1 MRSEDPAVDGLSG
14 AQIKFSIAV
23 KLILIITILVL
34 VSLGTITALVTYY
47 VSSDVRVTAEENN
60 HTVNT
65 RSATAAESELAT
77 IRANVFLLLDLINA
91 AGSTGALSRQA
102 SAFFYERNPAIAAI
116 VLSDGSGAT
125 RSTEYLNNRF
135 FLSNELDPSR
145 VGDFT
150 ASVSDSVD
158 LAEEGASFALNAS
171 PVLGVPM
178 MALVYPWAEW
188 GYRQAVIILFS
199 TEELGEAF
207 GTGTLNTSF
216 MVNHEGDLL
225 VHSDGDL
232 VLAGLNMR
240 DYPLVS
246 SMRENSNDVNR
257 QICYRHEDAE
267 TGRKRE
273 YFGAYRKINVADIG
287 VLTTIESALVFEG
300 VRRTTIQNV
309 WLTLAVLFIAVLFI
323 WFFSK
328 SISKPIRRLAAASG
342 EIARG
347 NFNVALASKSRD
359 ELGVLTTRFGEM
371 ALGLAERER
380 LKDTF
385 GRFINPEIAEKA
397 ARGELTL
404 GGEAK
409 TATIF
414 FSDIRSFTSISERLE
429 PYEVVE
435 FLNEYMTRMV
445 SCVNTSGGVVD
456 KFIGDAVMA
465 IWGAPVSAGTPE
477 LDARN
482 CVRSALA
489 MRAALIE
496 FNKGRGGD
504 RKPVIKIGCG
514 INTGEVI
521 AGQIG
526 SHERMEYTVIGD
538 SVNLASRTE
547 SLNKPL
553 CTDILITEHTWN
565 LVRDYVLVEEMPAVT
580 VKGKSEKIRLFAL
593 VNIPTADD
601 IPGAG
606 KSRPSSLKEVRELLG
621 LPTPEYEKVRL
632 DDEEKKY
639 SFEG

>member
-1 MRSEDPAVDGLSG
+1 MRSEDPATDGLSG
-14 AQIKFSIAV
+14 SQVKFSIAA

-60 HTVNT
+60 HTVNA

-116 VLSDGSGAT
+116 VLSDASGAT
-125 RSTEYLNNRF
+125 RATEYLNNRF
-135 FLSNELDPSR
+135 FLSNELESGR
-145 VGDFT
+145 VAEFA

-188 GYRQAVIILFS
+188 GYKQAVIILFS
-199 TEELGEAF
+199 TEALGETF
-207 GTGTLNTSF
+207 GTGTLNASF
-216 MVNHEGDLL
+216 MVNHQGDLL
-225 VHSDGDL
+225 VHSDQNL

-240 DYPLVS
+240 EYPLVS
-246 SMRENSNDVNR
+246 AMRENNDVNR
-257 QICYRHEDAE
+257 QIRYSYADTES
-267 TGRKRE
+267 GKNRE
-273 YFGAYRKINVADIG
+273 YFGAYRRINVADIG
-287 VLTTIESALVFEG
+287 VLTTIEDALVFEG
-300 VRRTTIQNV
+300 VRRTTVQNV

-347 NFNVALASKSRD
+347 NFAVTISSKGRD
-359 ELGVLTTRFGEM
+359 ELGVLTRRFGEM

-404 GGEAK
+404 GGESK

-414 FSDIRSFTSISERLE
+414 FSDIRSFTSISEKLE

-445 SCVNTSGGVVD
+445 TCVNTTNGVVD

-465 IWGAPVSAGTPE
+465 IWGAPVSSGTAE
-477 LDARN
+477 ADARN
-482 CVRSALA
+482 CMRAALA

-496 FNKGRGGD
+496 FNKGRGGEK
-504 RKPVIKIGCG
+504 KPTIRIGCG

-538 SVNLASRTE
+538 PVNLASRTE

-553 CTDILITEHTWN
+553 CTDILITENTWN
-565 LVRDYVLVEEMPAVT
+565 LVRDYVLVEEMPPVT
-580 VKGKSEKIRLFAL
+580 VKGKSGKTRLFA
-593 VNIPTADD
+593 VINIPTADD

-606 KSRPSSLKEVRELLG
+606 KNGPASLKDVRELLG
-621 LPTPEYEKVRL
+621 LPTPDYEKVNL
-632 DDEEKKY
+632 DAEEKKY

>member
-1 MRSEDPAVDGLSG
+1 MRSEEPASDGLDR
-14 AQIKFSIAV
+14 AQIKFSIAA
-23 KLILIITILVL
+23 KLVLIITILVL

-47 VSSDVRVTAEENN
+47 VSSDVRITAEENN

-65 RSATAAESELAT
+65 RSATAAEAELTT

-102 SAFFYERNPAIAAI
+102 AAFFYERNPSIAAI
-116 VLSDGSGAT
+116 ILSDGSGT
-125 RSTEYLNNRF
+125 THSTEYVNNRF
-135 FLSNELDPSR
+135 FLANELDPTR
-145 VGDFT
+145 VGEFVG
-150 ASVSDSVD
+150 SEKESVD
-158 LAEEGASFALNAS
+158 LAEDGASFALNAS
-171 PVLGVPM
+171 PVFGVPM

-188 GYRQAVIILFS
+188 GYKQAVVILFS
-199 TEELGEAF
+199 TESLGETF
-207 GTGTLNTSF
+207 GTGTLNTSL
-216 MVNHEGDLL
+216 MVNHAGDLL
-225 VHSDGDL
+225 VHSDSSL

-240 DYPLVS
+240 DYPLVTA
-246 SMRENSNDVNR
+246 MRENNDINR
-257 QICYRHEDAE
+257 QIRYAHVNSE
-267 TGRKRE
+267 TDKKQD
-273 YFGAYRKINVADIG
+273 YFGAYRRLTVADIG
-287 VLTTIESALVFEG
+287 VLTTIESSLVFEG

-309 WLTLAVLFIAVLFI
+309 WLTLAVLCIAILFI

-347 NFNVALASKSRD
+347 NFGVTVPSKGRD
-359 ELGVLTTRFGEM
+359 ELSVLTRRFGEM

-380 LKDTF
+380 LKETF

-445 SCVNTSGGVVD
+445 SCVNTTQGVVD

-465 IWGAPVSAGTPE
+465 IWGAPVSAGSPE
-477 LDARN
+477 EDARN
-482 CVRSALA
+482 CMRAALA

-504 RKPVIKIGCG
+504 KKPIIKIGCG
-514 INTGEVI
+514 VNTGEVI

-538 SVNLASRTE
+538 AVNLASRTE

-553 CTDILITEHTWN
+553 STDILITEHTWN
-565 LVRDYVLVEEMPAVT
+565 LVRDFVIVEEMPSVS
-580 VKGKSEKIRLFAL
+580 VKGKSEKTRLFAL
-593 VNIPTADD
+593 VNIPSATD

-606 KSRPSSLKEVRELLG
+606 PSGPATLQDVRDLLG
-621 LPTPEYEKVRL
+621 LPTPDYQKVDL
-632 DDEEKKY
+632 DADEKKY
-639 SFEG
+639 KIQG

>member
-1 MRSEDPAVDGLSG
+1 MRSEDPATDGLTGSEV
-14 AQIKFSIAV
+14 KFSIAA

-60 HTVNT
+60 HTVNA
-65 RSATAAESELAT
+65 RSATAAEAELST

-116 VLSDGSGAT
+116 VLSDGSGTT
-125 RSTEYLNNRF
+125 RSSEYLNNRF
-135 FLSNELDPSR
+135 FLSNELDSSR
-145 VGDFT
+145 VAEFT

-158 LAEEGASFALNAS
+158 MAEEGASFALNAS
-171 PVLGVPM
+171 PVIGVPM

-188 GYRQAVIILFS
+188 GYKQAVVILFS
-199 TEELGEAF
+199 TEALGETF

-216 MVNHEGDLL
+216 MVNHAGELL
-225 VHSDGDL
+225 VHPEQDL
-232 VLAGLNMR
+232 VLAGLTMR

-246 SMRENSNDVNR
+246 AMRENNDLNR
-257 QICYRHEDAE
+257 QIRYKYAATDAD
-267 TGRKRE
+267 KKKE
-273 YFGAYRKINVADIG
+273 YFGAYRKIAIADIG
-287 VLTTIESALVFEG
+287 VLTTIESSLVFEG
-300 VRRTTIQNV
+300 VKRTTVQNV

-347 NFNVALASKSRD
+347 NFNVALTAKGRD
-359 ELGVLTTRFGEM
+359 ELGVLTKQFGDM

-385 GRFINPEIAEKA
+385 GRFINPSIAEKA

-404 GGEAK
+404 GGESK

-414 FSDIRSFTSISERLE
+414 FSDIRSFTSISEQLE

-445 SCVNTSGGVVD
+445 SCVNTSKGVVD

-465 IWGAPVSAGTPE
+465 IWGAPLSEGTPE
-477 LDARN
+477 LDALN
-482 CVRSALA
+482 CVRAALG
-489 MRAALIE
+489 MRASLIE

-504 RKPVIKIGCG
+504 KKPIIRIGCG

-553 CTDILITEHTWN
+553 CTDILITENTWN

-606 KSRPSSLKEVRELLG
+606 KEGPSSLKDVRELLG
-621 LPTPEYEKVRL
+621 LPTPDFEKVNL
-632 DDEEKKY
+632 DAEEKKY
-639 SFEG
+639 SFEA